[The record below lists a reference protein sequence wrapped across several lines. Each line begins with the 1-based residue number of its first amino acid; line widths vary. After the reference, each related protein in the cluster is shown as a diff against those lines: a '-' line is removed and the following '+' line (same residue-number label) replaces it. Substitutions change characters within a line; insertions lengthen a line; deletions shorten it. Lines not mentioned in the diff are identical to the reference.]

1 MTPLAV
7 GRPHGQRGWLGGRR
21 RNNVR
26 IQTASAAAISIRLQP
41 CNLPLAYVQARQWND
56 DRNFEN
62 VLAYSTA
69 HELSRTPFP
78 PKPWQLEQTRP
89 GAIKASG
96 SLSFLSKRI
105 GSPHHAKPSV
115 LCSLRS

>member
-1 MTPLAV
+1 MDSAV
-7 GRPHGQRGWLGGRR
+7 GSEGAEGITLGCDI
-21 RNNVR
+21 NP
-26 IQTASAAAISIRLQP
+26 AAYRMQP

-105 GSPHHAKPSV
+105 GSPHRAKPSV